1 MSHFIDFSILHLSLS
16 SIVRFPPSSYH
27 VPPKEKVESVSF
39 SDPRDFTKDFRVIRP
54 VNNKRHPLPRN
65 ALDALQDTIMIFDLQ

>member
-54 VNNKRHPLPRN
+54 VIIKGIHCQEMLWMPYKIPL
-65 ALDALQDTIMIFDLQ
+65 